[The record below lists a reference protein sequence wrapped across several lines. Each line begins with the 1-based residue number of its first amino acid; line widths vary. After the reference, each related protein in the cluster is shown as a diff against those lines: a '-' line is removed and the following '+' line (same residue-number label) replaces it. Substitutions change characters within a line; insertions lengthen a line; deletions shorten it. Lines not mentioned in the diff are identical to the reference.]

1 MGHFFDFI
9 RGDKISMLR
18 YIFVRILSMIPI
30 LLGVSILVFSTFHM
44 VPGDV
49 VDIMMGDEVAGD
61 PKALMELRKDLNLD
75 KPVYIQYLYW
85 LRDAVRGDLGK
96 SFTSGQPVMDII
108 LDRLPVNIELMV
120 IAILFVIFVGI
131 PMGMLSAYKQFSFF
145 DGIVRVATIM
155 GYSIPNFWLAT
166 IVVLLGSLYFRW
178 LPVLE
183 YVPFSENPLENIKCM
198 VIPGFVLALA
208 SLSYIVRMTRSS
220 VLDTLR
226 QDYVRTARAKGITE
240 KLVLFVHVLKNSLIP
255 VITVLGI
262 QIGVLIGGL
271 VLTEEVF
278 VLPGVGRLILLA
290 IEQRDFMIVTG
301 SILFIAFVFVI
312 INLIVDILYAFLD
325 PRITY

>member
-1 MGHFFDFI
+1 
-9 RGDKISMLR
+9 MLR

-145 DGIVRVATIM
+145 DGFVRVATIM

-226 QDYVRTARAKGITE
+226 QDYVRTARAKGISE

>member
-1 MGHFFDFI
+1 
-9 RGDKISMLR
+9 MLR
-18 YIFVRILSMIPI
+18 YIFIRILSMIPI
-30 LLGVSILVFSTFHM
+30 LLGVSILVFATFHL

-75 KPVYIQYLYW
+75 KPVYVQYLYW
-85 LRDAVRGDLGK
+85 LRDAIQGDLGK
-96 SFTSGQPVMDII
+96 SFTSGKPVMSQI
-108 LDRLPVNIELMV
+108 LERLPVNIELMV
-120 IAILFVIFVGI
+120 IAIGFVILIGI
-131 PMGMLSAYKQFSFF
+131 PLGMLSAYKQFSFL
-145 DGIVRVATIM
+145 DGIVRVTTIM

-166 IVVLLGSLYFRW
+166 IVVLVGSLYFRW
-178 LPVLE
+178 LPVLQ
-183 YVPFSENPLENIKCM
+183 YVPFSENPWGNIKCM
-198 VIPGFVLALA
+198 IIPGFVLGLTT
-208 SLSYIVRMTRSS
+208 LSYIVRMTRSS

-226 QDYVRTARAKGITE
+226 QDYVRTARAKGMTE
-240 KLVLFVHVLKNSLIP
+240 RVVLFIHVLKNSLIP

-262 QIGVLIGGL
+262 EVGVLIGGL

-301 SILFIAFVFVI
+301 AILFIAWVFVV

>member
-1 MGHFFDFI
+1 
-9 RGDKISMLR
+9 MLR

-120 IAILFVIFVGI
+120 IAILFVILVGI

>member
-1 MGHFFDFI
+1 
-9 RGDKISMLR
+9 
-18 YIFVRILSMIPI
+18 MIPI

-120 IAILFVIFVGI
+120 IAILFVILVGI

>member
-1 MGHFFDFI
+1 
-9 RGDKISMLR
+9 MLR
-18 YIFVRILSMIPI
+18 YIFIRILSMIPI
-30 LLGVSILVFSTFHM
+30 LLGVSILVFATFHL

-75 KPVYIQYLYW
+75 KPVYVQYLYW
-85 LRDAVRGDLGK
+85 LRDAIQGDLGK
-96 SFTSGQPVMDII
+96 SFTSGKPVMSQI
-108 LDRLPVNIELMV
+108 LERLPVNIELMV
-120 IAILFVIFVGI
+120 IAIGFVILIGI
-131 PMGMLSAYKQFSFF
+131 PLGMLSAYKQFSFL
-145 DGIVRVATIM
+145 DGIVRVTTIM

-166 IVVLLGSLYFRW
+166 IVVLVGSLYFRW
-178 LPVLE
+178 LPVLQ
-183 YVPFSENPLENIKCM
+183 YVPFSENPWGNIKCM
-198 VIPGFVLALA
+198 IIPGFVLGLTT
-208 SLSYIVRMTRSS
+208 LSYIVRMTRSS

-226 QDYVRTARAKGITE
+226 QDYVRTARAKGMTE
-240 KLVLFVHVLKNSLIP
+240 RVVLFIHVLKNSLIP

-262 QIGVLIGGL
+262 EVGVLIGGL

-278 VLPGVGRLILLA
+278 VLPGVGRLIMLA

-301 SILFIAFVFVI
+301 AILFIAWVFVV

>member
-1 MGHFFDFI
+1 
-9 RGDKISMLR
+9 MLR

>member
-1 MGHFFDFI
+1 
-9 RGDKISMLR
+9 MLR
-18 YIFVRILSMIPI
+18 YICIRILSMIPI
-30 LLGVSILVFSTFHM
+30 LLGVSILVFATFHL

-61 PKALMELRKDLNLD
+61 PRALMELRKELNLD
-75 KPVYIQYLYW
+75 KPVYLQYLYW

-96 SFTSGQPVMDII
+96 SFTSGKPVMDEI
-108 LDRLPVNIELMV
+108 LGRLPVNIELMV
-120 IAILFVIFVGI
+120 IAILFVILIGI
-131 PMGMLSAYKQFSFF
+131 PIGMLSAYKQFSFL
-145 DGIVRVATIM
+145 DGVVRVATIM

-178 LPVLE
+178 LPVLQ

-198 VIPGFVLALA
+198 VIPGFVLGLTT
-208 SLSYIVRMTRSS
+208 LSYIVRMTRSS

-226 QDYVRTARAKGITE
+226 QDYIRTARAKGMTE
-240 KLVLFVHVLKNSLIP
+240 KVVLFIHVLKNSLIP

-301 SILFIAFVFVI
+301 SILFIAWVFVV
-312 INLIVDILYAFLD
+312 INLIVDIVYAFLD

>member
-1 MGHFFDFI
+1 
-9 RGDKISMLR
+9 MLR

-120 IAILFVIFVGI
+120 IAILFVILVGI

-166 IVVLLGSLYFRW
+166 IIVLLGSLYFRW

-312 INLIVDILYAFLD
+312 INLIADILYAFLD

>member
-1 MGHFFDFI
+1 
-9 RGDKISMLR
+9 
-18 YIFVRILSMIPI
+18 MIPI
-30 LLGVSILVFSTFHM
+30 LLGVSILVFATFHL

-61 PKALMELRKDLNLD
+61 PKVLMELRKELNLD
-75 KPVYIQYLYW
+75 KPVYLQYLYW
-85 LRDAVRGDLGK
+85 LWDAVRGDLGK
-96 SFTSGQPVMDII
+96 SFTSGKPVMEEI
-108 LDRLPVNIELMV
+108 LHRLPVNVELMI
-120 IAILFVIFVGI
+120 IAIAFVILIGI
-131 PMGMLSAYKQFSFF
+131 PMGMLSAYKQFSFL

-178 LPVLE
+178 LPVLQ

-198 VIPGFVLALA
+198 VIPGFVLGLTT
-208 SLSYIVRMTRSS
+208 LSYIVRMTRSS

-226 QDYVRTARAKGITE
+226 QDYVRTARAKGMTE

-301 SILFIAFVFVI
+301 SILFIASVFVV
-312 INLIVDILYAFLD
+312 INLIVDIVYAFLD

>member
-1 MGHFFDFI
+1 
-9 RGDKISMLR
+9 MLR
-18 YIFVRILSMIPI
+18 YIGIRILSMIPI
-30 LLGVSILVFSTFHM
+30 LLGVSILVFATFHL

-61 PKALMELRKDLNLD
+61 PRALEELRKELNLD
-75 KPVYIQYLYW
+75 KPVYLQYLYW

-96 SFTSGQPVMDII
+96 SFTSGKPVMDEI
-108 LDRLPVNIELMV
+108 LGRLPVNIELMV
-120 IAILFVIFVGI
+120 IAILFVILIGI
-131 PMGMLSAYKQFSFF
+131 PIGMLSAYKQFSFL
-145 DGIVRVATIM
+145 DGFVRVATIM

-166 IVVLLGSLYFRW
+166 IVVLVGSLYFRW

-198 VIPGFVLALA
+198 IIPGFVLGLTT
-208 SLSYIVRMTRSS
+208 LSYIVRMTRSS

-226 QDYVRTARAKGITE
+226 QDYVRTARAKGMAE
-240 KLVLFVHVLKNSLIP
+240 KVVLFVHVLKNSLIP

-301 SILFIAFVFVI
+301 SILFIAWVFVV
-312 INLIVDILYAFLD
+312 INLIVDIVYAFLD

>member
-1 MGHFFDFI
+1 
-9 RGDKISMLR
+9 MLR
-18 YIFVRILSMIPI
+18 YIFIRILSMIPI
-30 LLGVSILVFSTFHM
+30 LLGVSILVFATFHL

-49 VDIMMGDEVAGD
+49 IDIMMGDEVAGD
-61 PKALMELRKDLNLD
+61 PKALKELRKELNLD
-75 KPVYIQYLYW
+75 KPVYLQYLYW
-85 LRDAVRGDLGK
+85 LRDAVQGDLGK
-96 SFTSGQPVMDII
+96 SFTSHKPVMDEI
-108 LDRLPVNIELMV
+108 LNRLPVNIELMV
-120 IAILFVIFVGI
+120 IAIGFVILIGI
-131 PMGMLSAYKQFSFF
+131 PIGILSAYKQFSFL

-178 LPVLE
+178 LPVLR
-183 YVPFSENPLENIKCM
+183 YIPFSENPLENIKCM
-198 VIPGFVLALA
+198 IIPGFVLGLTT
-208 SLSYIVRMTRSS
+208 LSYIVRMTRSS
-220 VLDTLR
+220 VLDALR
-226 QDYVRTARAKGITE
+226 QDYVRTARAKGMME
-240 KLVLFVHVLKNSLIP
+240 KVVLFVHVLKNSLIP
-255 VITVLGI
+255 VVTVLGI

-301 SILFIAFVFVI
+301 SILFIAVFFVV